1 MTTSAKR
8 YLIKVPCENC
18 PEGHHFRYAASGWV
32 PWSSERAARRHID
45 ELTEYGYDT
54 NGFEVVEYED
64 GSR

>member
-8 YLIKVPCENC
+8 YLIKVPCESC
-18 PEGHHFRYAASGWV
+18 PEGHHFRYAAAGGV
-32 PWSSERAARRHID
+32 PWSSEKAARRHID
-45 ELTEYGYDT
+45 TEYGYDT